1 MGQHPAAWRAS
12 HKRRSSP
19 ARGILLGVAI
29 GVAMWAVIG
38 AVVCL
43 ALRTWAA

>member
-1 MGQHPAAWRAS
+1 MIGR
-12 HKRRSSP
+12 SP

-38 AVVCL
+38 AGVCL
-43 ALRTWAA
+43 ALTLL